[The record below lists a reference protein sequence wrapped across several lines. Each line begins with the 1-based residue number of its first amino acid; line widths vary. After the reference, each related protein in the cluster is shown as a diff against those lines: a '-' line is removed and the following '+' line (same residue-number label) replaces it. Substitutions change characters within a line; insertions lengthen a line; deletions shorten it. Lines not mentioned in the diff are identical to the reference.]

1 MTELPSV
8 TSEYLRTLRVN
19 EENRLFK
26 INSIVQAIYPEVLTS
41 AKYTGEKAYY
51 HEINFVDRVF
61 YITNMLE
68 ILAGLKNLF
77 PDAYIEHTLLAP
89 GDDGKMY
96 DIAKLTDATL
106 RRVNKANNNSYIVV
120 DWT

>member
-1 MTELPSV
+1 MSILPSV
-8 TSEYLRTLRVN
+8 TSEYLRTLRAN

-26 INSIVQAIYPEVLTS
+26 INSIVQAIYPQVLSS
-41 AKYTGEKAYY
+41 AKYTGGKVYC

-61 YITNMLE
+61 YTTNMME

-77 PDAYIEHTLLAP
+77 PDAYIEHTLIAP

-106 RRVNKANNNSYIVV
+106 CRVNKANNNSYIVI